1 MFLEGEGTFVKLWHD
16 IWCRACSLKEAF
28 PELYHL
34 ACSKESSVAENL
46 QFSNG
51 NIH

>member
-1 MFLEGEGTFVKLWHD
+1 MFLEGEGTCVKLWHD
-16 IWCRACSLKEAF
+16 IWCRDYSLKEAF
-28 PELYHL
+28 PELYRL
-34 ACSKESSVAENL
+34 ACSKEASVREIL